1 MLYSVRVRVFR
12 VVLGLSS
19 CYSCEMNMLYHDL
32 VRVVVDL
39 VVLVVLG
46 SGNYRP
52 MFEQLSSYVRTTIVI
67 VSLLRRYIYLL
78 SLYHRAI
85 FVLLLSDGRSSFV

>member
-1 MLYSVRVRVFR
+1 
-12 VVLGLSS
+12 
-19 CYSCEMNMLYHDL
+19 MLYHDL

-78 SLYHRAI
+78 S
-85 FVLLLSDGRSSFV
+85 